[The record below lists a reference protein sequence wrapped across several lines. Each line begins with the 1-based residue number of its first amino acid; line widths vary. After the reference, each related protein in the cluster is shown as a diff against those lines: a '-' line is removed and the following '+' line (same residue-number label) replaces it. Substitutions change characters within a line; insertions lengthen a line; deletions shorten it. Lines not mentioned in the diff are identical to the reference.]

1 MSKKI
6 YFHNNKFGFFPLG
19 IGTASFAGV
28 NMVNDDNYLE
38 PEKKDVEKFLNYAF
52 DLYRKYGLDMV
63 MIDTSSQYGESE
75 RKLSEYFN
83 NNPDK
88 LNKTY
93 LCTKWGL
100 KFDQSNFNIQDYS
113 LKNLD
118 QTLKNSLKLLKK
130 IDLFYIHTNPAVST
144 STLKKIIDNESEIYR
159 RLVELKKK
167 NIGGI
172 SHLGISISSAENLN
186 YIIENN
192 KLINEFDVIQI
203 NSNLLSSRPD
213 FQRRLNLLDKII
225 ILNSLY
231 RKGDKHKR
239 SSIDGRKEIFFDA
252 LNSCNNPIIL
262 TGTKSESHLKET
274 FSIVNNFKES
284 VPFLIEVL
292 SDDSSNENKK
302 IEKNLNDYFRNL
314 NDISNPKNKI
324 QKVDEKE
331 VVKYITNCFIGSLK
345 TRIGPSPDER
355 QYEVLQDIVEYY
367 VKNKIPV
374 QTILTWGPKKFFS
387 GRYENHID
395 LSELISIQTLYEINK
410 KICLKYPYGVIFT
423 IFIEDYEGKFI
434 EGNHL
439 ELIFNEYI
447 TSFEKLVKITN
458 MQKIIKII
466 RTQDLLKTNFDIN
479 MINLKLNDN
488 YIKLKNYWI
497 ESEKKGIEGSENF
510 ESYKQINK
518 IGWYEKIGNDT
529 RDYYIKRLDRILGN
543 TKSKNQKIDM
553 TVRLLACVLIHRQFD
568 VFKVNEHKNPVK
580 LSFLKISGG
589 PKKLMDGRV
598 DIRTLPTNISKK
610 HISAWAA
617 KGCLK
622 IKNNIYSP
630 CLFTWQEVYKEKEK
644 FKYFEIRIKNMY
656 NKIKFGVSVLKK

>member
-6 YFHNNKFGFFPLG
+6 YFHNNKLSFFPLG

-28 NMVNDDNYLE
+28 NMVSDDNYHE

-52 DLYRKYGLDMV
+52 DLYEKYGFDML
-63 MIDTSSQYGESE
+63 MIDTSSQYGKSE
-75 RKLSEYFN
+75 QKLSEYFN

-93 LCTKWGL
+93 LSTKWGL
-100 KFDQSNFNIQDYS
+100 KFDQSNFNFQDYS

-144 STLKKIIDNESEIYR
+144 STLRKIIDNESEIYI

-172 SHLGISISSAENLN
+172 SHLGISISSAENLEF
-186 YIIENN
+186 IIENN

-203 NSNLLSSRPD
+203 NSNLLTSRPD

-252 LNSCNNPIIL
+252 LSSCNNTIIL
-262 TGTKSESHLKET
+262 TGTKSENHLKES
-274 FSIVNNFKES
+274 FSIVNNLKETA
-284 VPFLIEVL
+284 PFLIEAL
-292 SDDSSNENKK
+292 SENSSDENKK
-302 IEKNLNDYFRNL
+302 IEKNLKDYFQNL
-314 NDISNPKNKI
+314 NNISYARNKI
-324 QKVDEKE
+324 QIVDEKE
-331 VVKYITNCFIGSLK
+331 VIKYITSCFVGSLK

-355 QYEVLQDIVEYY
+355 QYKVLYDIIEYY
-367 VKNKIPV
+367 VKNKIPI

-387 GRYENHID
+387 GKEESHID
-395 LSELISIQTLYEINK
+395 LSELISIQTLYEIHK
-410 KICLKYPYGVIFT
+410 KICEKYPYGAIFT

-439 ELIFNEYI
+439 EVIFDKYI
-447 TSFEKLVKITN
+447 TSFEKLVKIAN
-458 MQKIIKII
+458 LQNIIKIV

-479 MINLKLNDN
+479 TINSRLNDN
-488 YIKLKNYWI
+488 YSKLKNYWL
-497 ESEKKGIEGSENF
+497 ESEEKGIENSENF
-510 ESYKQINK
+510 KSYQEINK

-529 RDYYIKRLDRILGN
+529 RDYYIKRLDRMLGD
-543 TKSKNQKIDM
+543 TKTKNQKIDM

-568 VFKVNEHKNPVK
+568 VFKVNNHKNPVK

-589 PKKLMDGRV
+589 PKKLMDGRI
-598 DIRTLPTNISKK
+598 DIRTLSTNISKR

-630 CLFTWQEVYKEKEK
+630 CLFTWQEVYKDRKNFK
-644 FKYFEIRIKNMY
+644 FFEICIKNMY
-656 NKIKFGVSVLKK
+656 NKINFKVSVLKK

>member
-1 MSKKI
+1 MFKKI
-6 YFHNNKFGFFPLG
+6 YFHNNKFSFFPLG

-28 NMVNDDNYLE
+28 NMVGDNNYHE

-52 DLYRKYGLDMV
+52 DLYGKHGLDML
-63 MIDTSSQYGESE
+63 MIDTSSQYGKSE
-75 RKLSEYFN
+75 KKLSEYFN

-93 LCTKWGL
+93 LSTKWGL
-100 KFDQSNFNIQDYS
+100 KFDKDNFNIQDYS
-113 LKNLD
+113 LKNLNE
-118 QTLKNSLKLLKK
+118 TFKNSLKLLKK
-130 IDLFYIHTNPAVST
+130 IDLFYLHTNPDVSI
-144 STLKKIIDNESEIYR
+144 STLKKIIDNESEIYK
-159 RLVELKKK
+159 RLIELKKK

-172 SHLGISISSAENLN
+172 SHLGISISSAENLE

-192 KLINEFDVIQI
+192 KLINEFDVIQV
-203 NSNLLSSRPD
+203 NSNLISLRPD

-225 ILNSLY
+225 VLNSLY
-231 RKGDKHKR
+231 RKGDKYKR

-262 TGTKSESHLKET
+262 TGTKSESHLKES
-274 FSIVNNFKES
+274 FSIVSNYKES
-284 VPFLIEVL
+284 VPFLIEV
-292 SDDSSNENKK
+292 SSEDSSNENMK

-314 NDISNPKNKI
+314 NNISDKKNEI
-324 QKVDEKE
+324 GKVDEKD
-331 VVKYITNCFIGSLK
+331 VIKYISNCFVGSLK
-345 TRIGPSPDER
+345 TRIGPSPDEK
-355 QYEVLQDIVEYY
+355 QYKILYDIIEYY

-387 GRYENHID
+387 GKEESNID

-410 KICLKYPYGVIFT
+410 KICEKYPYGAIFT

-439 ELIFNEYI
+439 EIIFDKYI

-458 MQKIIKII
+458 LQNIIKII

-479 MINLKLNDN
+479 IVNSKLNDN
-488 YIKLKNYWI
+488 YSKLKNYWI
-497 ESEKKGIEGSENF
+497 ESETRGIEGSENF

-529 RDYYIKRLDRILGN
+529 RDYYIKRLDRILGD
-543 TKSKNQKIDM
+543 TKTKNQKIDM
-553 TVRLLACVLIHRQFD
+553 TVRLLACVLIHRQFN

-630 CLFTWQEVYKEKEK
+630 CLFSWQEVYKEKKK
-644 FKYFEIRIKNMY
+644 FKFFEICIKNMY